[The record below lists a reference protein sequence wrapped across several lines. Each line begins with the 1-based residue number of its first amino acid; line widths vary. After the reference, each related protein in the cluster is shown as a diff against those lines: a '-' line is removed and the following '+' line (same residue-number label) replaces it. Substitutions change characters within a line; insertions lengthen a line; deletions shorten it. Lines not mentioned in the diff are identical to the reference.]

1 MFISQ
6 PTETDTISILR
17 GLKERYEVH
26 HGIRITDGAIIAAAT
41 LSNRY
46 ITDRFLPDKA
56 IDLIDEAA
64 SRVRIEMDSKP
75 EVIDEL
81 ERKVIQLK
89 IEAEALKKKVMKIL
103 NSV

>member
-1 MFISQ
+1 MLLQ
-6 PTETDTISILR
+6 R
-17 GLKERYEVH
+17 
-26 HGIRITDGAIIAAAT
+26 